1 MFKKVKKLFRYI
13 FGFGF
18 MDDFRA
24 GEEEYIGDF
33 LSFRAE
39 MMRQDFLN
47 RMKRVQDEEDG
58 QQFFD

>member
-1 MFKKVKKLFRYI
+1 MKMFFRYI

-24 GEEEYIGDF
+24 GQEEYIDDF

-39 MMRQDFLN
+39 FMKQDFLN
-47 RMKRVQDEEDG
+47 KMKRLQDEEDG
-58 QQFFD
+58 QQLVD